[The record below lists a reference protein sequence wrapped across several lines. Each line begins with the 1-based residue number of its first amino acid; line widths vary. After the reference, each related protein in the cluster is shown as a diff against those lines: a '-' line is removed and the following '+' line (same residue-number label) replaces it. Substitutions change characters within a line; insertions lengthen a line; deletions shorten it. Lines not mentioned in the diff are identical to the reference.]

1 MDITEVIE
9 LMSMVDTMENIEEVT
24 VTFGDNPS
32 ISIKKK
38 TEAPAQAV
46 KTTQAGPP
54 QLVSGFETAQTFAPK
69 PNNGLATPGQVKF
82 ALDLAGKI
90 GNGNLNNVVN
100 GLAHALELTEHEIL
114 HPDKWGNEMTKE
126 HASLYLDILEAQHKQ
141 MKKQSGAWG

>member
-1 MDITEVIE
+1 MELNEVIE
-9 LMSMVDTMENIEEVT
+9 LMSIVDSMESIEEVA

-32 ISIKKK
+32 ITIKKI
-38 TEAPAQAV
+38 TNTPQPTSAPAPA
-46 KTTQAGPP
+46 P
-54 QLVSGFETAQTFAPK
+54 QPKANEFETAQTFAPK